1 MSACEAE
8 GPAALDK
15 IGREVVSCSLC
26 PRLAEYRRLVAE
38 TRPRRYRNEAYW
50 ARPLPGFGDPS
61 AKILVVGLAPAAHG
75 GNRTGRIF
83 TGDSSGNTLMR
94 ALHANGLSNIPYSR
108 SLDDGLTLKEV
119 FLTAS
124 VRCVPPQNRP
134 LPEELNNCY
143 RYLAMEF
150 RALRD
155 VRVVIA
161 LGALAFKTALR
172 LLRDHGFTEASRRP
186 AFRHGA
192 VYEFRSDALG
202 RRIFLIS
209 SYHPSRRNTQTGLL
223 SQRMLNNIFSKA
235 VRPARGGLDSPT
247 EPPCRSPSSPS
258 SRTC

>member
-1 MSACEAE
+1 MNAWEAQ
-8 GPAALDK
+8 GVAGLDE
-15 IGREVVSCSLC
+15 IAREVVSCSLC
-26 PRLAEYRRLVAE
+26 PRLVEYRRLVAE
-38 TRPRRYRNEAYW
+38 RRPRRHREEDYW
-50 ARPLPGFGDPS
+50 ARPLPGFGDPG

-94 ALHANGLSNIPYSR
+94 ALHAKGLSSIPYSR
-108 SLDDGLTLKEV
+108 SLDDGLRLKDV

-150 RALRD
+150 RALRE
-155 VRVVIA
+155 VRVVVA
-161 LGALAFKTALR
+161 LGALAFGTALR

-192 VYEFRSDALG
+192 IYEFRSDALG

-223 SQRMLNNIFSKA
+223 SQRMLNIVFSKA
-235 VRPARGGLDSPT
+235 VMLARGGA
-247 EPPCRSPSSPS
+247 R
-258 SRTC
+258 